1 MLLVLLSPNVC
12 VTFLFLP
19 ILVMYAPFWAYVLIS
34 DDSFLVSLPKVNLYD
49 SYKRKAPPSYGLT
62 LVNVLLR

>member
-1 MLLVLLSPNVC
+1 
-12 VTFLFLP
+12 
-19 ILVMYAPFWAYVLIS
+19 MYVPFWAYVLIF